1 MTTPP
6 ITPTS
11 PAREL
16 CHRIGH
22 GIEVTLVWIPGS
34 ERLQVAV
41 LDKKRGHTL
50 HIPVEPSRAMH
61 VFHHPFPHAAAHR
74 LLDGDAAAFAAVAA

>member
-1 MTTPP
+1 MMTPP

-22 GIEVTLVWIPGS
+22 GIEVTLAWIPGS

-41 LDKKRGHTL
+41 HDKKRGHTL
-50 HIPVEPSRAMH
+50 HIPVDPPRAMH
-61 VFHHPFPHAAAHR
+61 VFHHPYAHAASNG
-74 LLDGDAAAFAAVAA
+74 LLTDDQAAVAAAAA

>member
-6 ITPTS
+6 ITPTF

-34 ERLQVAV
+34 EQLQVAV
-41 LDKKRGHTL
+41 LDKKRN
-50 HIPVEPSRAMH
+50 
-61 VFHHPFPHAAAHR
+61 
-74 LLDGDAAAFAAVAA
+74 GDAAAFAAVAA

>member
-16 CHRIGH
+16 CH

-50 HIPVEPSRAMH
+50 HIPVDPSRAMH
-61 VFHHPFPHAAAHR
+61 VFDHPFPHAAAHR